1 MLDVDN
7 NLLEII
13 FYFNHY
19 LNHQTNENVTFV
31 KYF

>member
-7 NLLEII
+7 NLLM

-31 KYF
+31 KCF